1 MSSVARRR
9 PGSRRRWRM
18 SKRKRQEAILSLI
31 GKHQIATQ
39 EELVDRLGRVG
50 INTTQATVS
59 RDIGELGLVRVGGP
73 ESHYVKPSDG
83 LGAASPAGR
92 EDRLRRLLRDLPLA
106 GGAVRA
112 YVLDARQPFIERFC
126 WPALKAGALYQGQ
139 YPLATALGRPLI
151 AQLLVEV
158 AAREGATWVG
168 HGSTGKGNDQVRF
181 EVAVGAL
188 GPQLKVL
195 APLRDGMAMTRE
207 QEIAYAHAHQLPIE
221 VKPESPYSVDENL
234 WGRSIE
240 AGVLEG
246 PLLKAAQSAF
256 RWTSS
261 VDNAPAS
268 PAVIELTF
276 ERGVPT
282 TLDGRRPGGV
292 SLVEELNRLGGLH
305 GVGRIDMIEDR
316 FVGIKSREIYEAP
329 AAIILHAAH
338 RALEELVL
346 DGESARFKASVA
358 QEYARLV
365 YQGKWF
371 TSHRRDLDAYA
382 LSTQRAV
389 TGRVRVKLHK
399 GTVQVV
405 GRSSVYS
412 LYRPKLAT
420 YSAGDQFDHQ
430 AAVGFIKLVGLPFGT
445 QAEVQGL
452 AETASLLEDDRHV
465 VEVGPGS
472 LEGGL
477 AEPVLRAAV
486 PG

>member
-1 MSSVARRR
+1 MPEKIVLAFSGGLDTTVAVKWLTETRGFDVVALTVDL
-9 PGSRRRWRM
+9 GS
-18 SKRKRQEAILSLI
+18 QPNLNAIRERAL
-31 GKHQIATQ
+31 A
-39 EELVDRLGRVG
+39 
-50 INTTQATVS
+50 A
-59 RDIGELGLVRVGGP
+59 
-73 ESHYVKPSDG
+73 
-83 LGAASPAGR
+83 GALQS
-92 EDRLRRLLRDLPLA
+92 
-106 GGAVRA
+106 

-181 EVAVGAL
+181 DVAVGAIN
-188 GPQLKVL
+188 PQLKVL

-207 QEIAYAHAHQLPIE
+207 QEITYARAHNLPIE

-240 AGVLEG
+240 AGALEDA
-246 PLLKAAQSAF
+246 LLKPPEDAF

-329 AAIILHAAH
+329 AAVILHTAH
-338 RALEELVL
+338 RALEDLVL
-346 DGESARFKASVA
+346 DAEVGRFKTSVA
-358 QEYARLV
+358 TEYARLV

-371 TSHRRDLDAYA
+371 SSHRRDLDTYV
-382 LSTQRAV
+382 LSTQSAV
-389 TGRVRVKLHK
+389 S
-399 GTVQVV
+399 GTVRLTLQKGSARVI
-405 GRSSVYS
+405 GRSSPYS
-412 LYRPKLAT
+412 LYRPQLAT

-430 AAVGFIKLVGLPFGT
+430 AAVGFIKLVGLPVRT
-445 QAEVQGL
+445 QAAVQGS
-452 AETASLLEDDRHV
+452 AVTEPLLEDDRHV
-465 VEVGPGS
+465 VEVGPGA
-472 LEGGL
+472 LEVGL
-477 AEPVLRAAV
+477 AEPVLRTAM
-486 PG
+486 PGVVDPDLRR

>member
-1 MSSVARRR
+1 MAEKIVLAYSGGLDTTVAVKWLIEERGFEVVALTIDL
-9 PGSRRRWRM
+9 GSQPDLAAI
-18 SKRKRQEAILSLI
+18 RQRAL
-31 GKHQIATQ
+31 A
-39 EELVDRLGRVG
+39 
-50 INTTQATVS
+50 A
-59 RDIGELGLVRVGGP
+59 
-73 ESHYVKPSDG
+73 
-83 LGAASPAGR
+83 GAS
-92 EDRLRRLLRDLPLA
+92 
-106 GGAVRA
+106 RA
-112 YVLDARQPFIERFC
+112 YVLDARRPFVERFC
-126 WPALKAGALYQGQ
+126 WPALRAGALYQGQ

-158 AAREGATWVG
+158 AAREGATWIA

-181 EVAVGAL
+181 DVAVGAL
-188 GPQLKVL
+188 APHLKVL

-207 QEIAYAHAHQLPIE
+207 EEIAYARAKNLPID

-240 AGVLEG
+240 AGVLEDA
-246 PLLKAAQSAF
+246 LLIPPEDAF

-268 PAVIELTF
+268 PALLELDF
-276 ERGVPT
+276 QQGIPT
-282 TLDGRRPGGV
+282 ALDGGALDGAT
-292 SLVEELNRLGGLH
+292 LVAELNRIGGLH

-316 FVGIKSREIYEAP
+316 FVGIKSREVYEAP

-338 RALEELVL
+338 RALEDLVL
-346 DGESARFKASVA
+346 DGEAARFKTSVA

-371 TSHRRDLDAYA
+371 TSHRRDLDAYV
-382 LSTQRAV
+382 LSTQQAI
-389 TGRVRVKLHK
+389 TGRVRVKLQK
-399 GTVQVV
+399 GTAQVV
-405 GRSSVYS
+405 GRSSPYS

-430 AAVGFIKLVGLPFGT
+430 AAVGFIKLVGLPVRT
-445 QAEVQGL
+445 QAEVQGI
-452 AETASLLEDDRHV
+452 AETEPLLEDDRHV

-472 LEGGL
+472 LELSL

-486 PG
+486 PGVVDADLRR